1 VPARTGSSSSSDE
14 EKKAKKATKS
24 RSASRKRASIFGGL
38 IGKKDKAEV
47 KKEEPK
53 DGESSKAVPEIK
65 DDAAVVVPA
74 SETTTAPVITEP
86 TETDAATAP
95 VVAPVEQVKTD
106 DAAAVKPVDEKPKP
120 TKRGSIFGSFFEKV
134 KSPTSEKK
142 EADVFPAPVAKDG
155 EASQEAAKP
164 LEEAQV
170 AVPTTIEPVSEP
182 SVTDETKPA
191 ASTPAVSTPT
201 KEKEHFKFGKL
212 FGSKDR
218 AKSPAATDKT
228 PITEPSKVD
237 AVAPQIED
245 TTAPVATEPVV
256 AAPVTDSKVETP
268 QEKESKKDKRSSIFG
283 TLGRSLSKAAK
294 GGKESKKE
302 TATPTTVPEASEPK
316 EGETVAPVLEDKT
329 ETPAVVAPAEQT
341 IGDVV
346 PGAVS
351 VGEAPKSTSTVPT
364 TA

>member
-1 VPARTGSSSSSDE
+1 VAPA
-14 EKKAKKATKS
+14 
-24 RSASRKRASIFGGL
+24 
-38 IGKKDKAEV
+38 AET
-47 KKEEPK
+47 
-53 DGESSKAVPEIK
+53 S
-65 DDAAVVVPA
+65 
-74 SETTTAPVITEP
+74 TAPVITEP
-86 TETDAATAP
+86 AQTELAPAP
-95 VVAPVEQVKTD
+95 VVAPVDEVKTD
-106 DAAAVKPVDEKPKP
+106 DVAAVKPVDEKPKP

-142 EADVFPAPVAKDG
+142 EADLIPAPVAKDG

-170 AVPTTIEPVSEP
+170 TVPTTIEPVSEP
-182 SVTDETKPA
+182 TAVKTDESKPA
-191 ASTPAVSTPT
+191 VSSPAVSTPT

-245 TTAPVATEPVV
+245 NAAPAPVATEPVEPVV
-256 AAPVTDSKVETP
+256 AAPVVDSKTEATP
-268 QEKESKKDKRSSIFG
+268 LEKESKKEKRSSIFG
-283 TLGRSLSKAAK
+283 SLGRSLSKAAK
-294 GGKESKKE
+294 GGKEPKKE

-316 EGETVAPVLEDKT
+316 EDVAPVVQDKT
-329 ETPAVVAPAEQT
+329 ETPAASAPATTEQT

>member
-1 VPARTGSSSSSDE
+1 VAPA
-14 EKKAKKATKS
+14 
-24 RSASRKRASIFGGL
+24 
-38 IGKKDKAEV
+38 AET
-47 KKEEPK
+47 
-53 DGESSKAVPEIK
+53 S
-65 DDAAVVVPA
+65 
-74 SETTTAPVITEP
+74 TAPVITEP
-86 TETDAATAP
+86 AQTELAPAP
-95 VVAPVEQVKTD
+95 VVAPVDEVKTD
-106 DAAAVKPVDEKPKP
+106 DVAAVKPVDEKPKP

-142 EADVFPAPVAKDG
+142 EADLIPAPVAKDG
-155 EASQEAAKP
+155 EASHEAAKP

-170 AVPTTIEPVSEP
+170 TVPTTIESVSEP
-182 SVTDETKPA
+182 TAVKTDESKPVV
-191 ASTPAVSTPT
+191 SSPTVSTPT

-245 TTAPVATEPVV
+245 SAAPVPATAEPIEPVV
-256 AAPVTDSKVETP
+256 AAPVVDSKTEAT
-268 QEKESKKDKRSSIFG
+268 QEKESKKEKRSSIFG
-283 TLGRSLSKAAK
+283 SLGRSLSKAAK
-294 GGKESKKE
+294 GGKEPKKE

-316 EGETVAPVLEDKT
+316 EDVAPVVQ
-329 ETPAVVAPAEQT
+329 ETPAVSAPATTEQT